1 MTGEQYPA
9 AEASERG
16 WPVQILLRRAEK
28 APRSRTQAMERRPPA
43 VIGIECPAASR
54 EFRWN
59 HGQVL
64 FALSLS
70 QAQGVFVPLGPIPPT
85 GDYERRKNYVNS
97 P

>member
-28 APRSRTQAMERRPPA
+28 APRSRAQAMERRPPA

-70 QAQGVFVPLGPIPPT
+70 QAQGVFVPLGQYPPT

>member
-1 MTGEQYPA
+1 M
-9 AEASERG
+9 
-16 WPVQILLRRAEK
+16 QILLRRAEK
-28 APRSRTQAMERRPPA
+28 APRSRAQAMERRPPA

-70 QAQGVFVPLGPIPPT
+70 QAQGVFVPLGQHPPT